1 MIYLIVY
8 GTLITS
14 LVSCFDLFEVDSNP
28 MKPYRVLIL
37 AANPQNTDRLRLD
50 QEVREIQTALEASR
64 TTDKFEIVPRWAVR
78 VDDLQKALLD
88 TAPQIVHFSGH
99 GGGEQ
104 GLVLEDEQGKL
115 QMVSTKALATLFS
128 LFQNTIQCV
137 CLNACYSEIQA
148 EAIHQSID
156 CVVGMN
162 QPINDK
168 AAIKFA
174 QGFYQAIAANRS
186 FESAYGFGCN
196 AIDLHNNRDGSVP
209 VLKYRPRST
218 ALGEPSPA
226 SAPALPNS
234 APPIASH
241 QQNRNVSIGGSVTG
255 SVIQTG
261 DGNTASVQVQPA
273 ALPQP
278 QTVDMVS
285 VLEALQT
292 ILTQLESPDSRKIA
306 NAVDDAN
313 AELKKPQPDKDEVG
327 QALDRALNYAKK
339 ANGFAEAIDK
349 LRPQVEKA
357 AAWLGENWYKL
368 LALVGLKF

>member
-1 MIYLIVY
+1 M
-8 GTLITS
+8 TS
-14 LVSCFDLFEVDSNP
+14 LVACFELFEVDSNP

-88 TAPQIVHFSGH
+88 AAPQIVHFSGH

-104 GLVLEDEQGKL
+104 GLVLENELGKL
-115 QMVSTKALATLFS
+115 QMVSTKALAKLFS

-174 QGFYQAIAANRS
+174 QGFYQAIGANRS
-186 FESAYGFGCN
+186 FESAYAFGCN
-196 AIDLHNNRDGSVP
+196 AIDLDNNPDVSVP
-209 VLKYRPRST
+209 VLKYRPRS
-218 ALGEPSPA
+218 AAAPSDPA
-226 SAPALPNS
+226 IASDPAAALPNP
-234 APPIASH
+234 APTSH
-241 QQNRNVSIGGSVTG
+241 HQNRNVSIGGSVTG

-261 DGNTASVQVQPA
+261 DGNTASVQFQPA

-292 ILTQLESPDSRKIA
+292 ILMQLDTPDSRKIA
-306 NAVDDAN
+306 NAVDDAK
-313 AELKKPQPDKDEVG
+313 AELKKSQPDKDEVG
-327 QALDRALNYAKK
+327 QALERALNYAKK
-339 ANGFAEAIDK
+339 ANGFAEAIEK

-357 AAWLGENWYKL
+357 AAWLGENWYRL
-368 LALVGLKF
+368 LTLVHLGV

>member
-1 MIYLIVY
+1 
-8 GTLITS
+8 
-14 LVSCFDLFEVDSNP
+14 
-28 MKPYRVLIL
+28 MKLNKVLIL

-50 QEVREIQTALEASR
+50 QEVREIQTALETSR
-64 TTDKFEIVPRWAVR
+64 AANELEVIMRWAVR

-88 TAPQIVHFSGH
+88 SAPQIVHFSGH
-99 GGGEQ
+99 GGGEH
-104 GLVLEDEQGKL
+104 GLVLENEFGKL
-115 QMVSTKALATLFS
+115 QMVSTQSLATLFS

-162 QPINDK
+162 QPIGDK

-174 QGFYQAIAANRS
+174 QGFYRAIGATLS
-186 FESAYGFGCN
+186 FEEAYRFGCN
-196 AIDLHNNRDGSVP
+196 AIDLQNNPDVSVP
-209 VLKYRPRST
+209 VLKYRHRST
-218 ALGEPSPA
+218 AASEPAPTPA
-226 SAPALPNS
+226 AALPNP
-234 APPIASH
+234 APSIASH
-241 QQNRNVSIGGSVTG
+241 HQNRNVSIGGSVTG

-261 DGNTASVQVQPA
+261 DSNTASVQFQPA

-278 QTVDMVS
+278 QTVDIVS

-292 ILTQLESPDSRKIA
+292 ILTQLDTPDSRKIT
-306 NAVDDAN
+306 NAVDDAKE
-313 AELKKPQPDKDEVG
+313 ELKKLQPDKNEVG
-327 QALDRALNYAKK
+327 KALDRAMNYAQK

-349 LRPQVEKA
+349 LRPPVEKA

-368 LALVGLKF
+368 LTLVGLKF